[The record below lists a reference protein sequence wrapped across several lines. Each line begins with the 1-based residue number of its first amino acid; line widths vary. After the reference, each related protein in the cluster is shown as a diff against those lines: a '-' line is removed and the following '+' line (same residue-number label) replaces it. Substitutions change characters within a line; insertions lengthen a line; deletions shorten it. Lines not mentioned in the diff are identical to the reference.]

1 MTASGAFKDQSSVPS
16 VSNAGSK
23 QSGLKKKSRLWL
35 SLLAVALI
43 GVSGSVVWRSQQSA
57 QQVESELATEEVFV
71 PATVTALGRLE
82 PKGETVNLTA
92 PTSTQESRIETLL
105 IKEGDRVEAGDL
117 VAVLDNRAR
126 LQATLQK
133 AKEQVRIAEARLAQT
148 QAGAKSGELQAQRAE
163 ISRLEAAQLGDIDT
177 QQAAIAR
184 LNAELNTAEA
194 EFQRYQSLYTQGAI
208 SASERDAK
216 QLTYVSAQRRLQE
229 AEAALN
235 RIRTTSQQQIEQ
247 ARATLDRIGEVR
259 PVDVALAEAEVRS
272 AIAGVAEA
280 QANLAQAEVRSPV
293 SGQIL
298 EVHTRPGEIIA
309 SEGIATLGQTSQMM
323 VIAEVYQDDIAKIT
337 RGQSAEIITSISPEA
352 LAGTVERI
360 GLQVQ
365 QQQVVNEDP
374 AANIDAK
381 VVEVSIELDETAS
394 GRVKGLTNL
403 QVTATIN
410 VE

>member
-1 MTASGAFKDQSSVPS
+1 MTASGAFKTQLSP
-16 VSNAGSK
+16 K
-23 QSGLKKKSRLWL
+23 QGGLKKSRLWL
-35 SLLAVALI
+35 SLVAVALV
-43 GVSGSVVWRSQQSA
+43 GVSGTVVWRSQQSA
-57 QQVESELATEEVFV
+57 QQAESELAAEEIFV

-105 IKEGDRVEAGDL
+105 VKAGDRVEAGDL
-117 VAVLDNRAR
+117 IAVLDNRTR

-133 AKEQVRIAEARLAQT
+133 AQEQVRIAEAKLAQT

-163 ISRLEAAQLGDIDT
+163 IARLEAAQLGDIDT
-177 QQAAIAR
+177 QQATIAR
-184 LNAELNTAEA
+184 LEAELSTAEA
-194 EFQRYQSLYTQGAI
+194 EFQRYQSLYTRGAI

-229 AEAALN
+229 AEAALS
-235 RIRTTSQQQIEQ
+235 RIQTTSQQQIEQ

-259 PVDVALAEAEVRS
+259 PVDVALAEAEVQS

-280 QANLAQAEVRSPV
+280 EANLAQAEVRSLA

-298 EVHTRPGEIIA
+298 EVHTRPSEIIG

-323 VIAEVYQDDIAKIT
+323 VIAEVYQDDIA
-337 RGQSAEIITSISPEA
+337 RVAPGQSAEIVTSISAEP

-381 VVEVSIELDETAS
+381 VVEVSIALDETARE
-394 GRVKGLTNL
+394 RVEGLTNL
-403 QVTATIN
+403 QVTATIT